1 MAGDFYLSYTLIW
14 CTSTMRCV
22 RNGDPMRI
30 HKVNKTYREINEK
43 IKQGRAVVVTAEEII
58 DIVKKKGDIAAA
70 REVDVVTTGTFS
82 PMCSSG
88 AFLNFGHTSP
98 KIRASKVWLND
109 VPAYGGIAAVD
120 CYIGAT
126 EVVEGDPLNSI
137 HPGDFNYGGGHVLE
151 DLVSGKAIRLRLESY
166 GTDCY
171 PAKKHEKN
179 ITIHDLRDAFLFNPR
194 SAYQNYNCAVNMSDR
209 TIYTYMGLLRPD
221 MANANYSTSGQLSP
235 LFNDPYFKTIGIGTR
250 IFLCGT
256 QGFVAWPG
264 TQHNPDVPRG
274 ENGVPMEGAGTLATI
289 GNLKDMDPEWLVG
302 ASMIGYGVSL
312 YVGIGVPIPMLNEE
326 MARYTAVGD
335 DGIYTQVYDYGVDY
349 PRGISKTLGQV
360 SYRELRSGKIKLG
373 GRVIPTAPMSS
384 YYKAREIAN
393 ILKVWIEKGEFLL
406 GEPQQFLPTVSDN
419 RPLF

>member
-22 RNGDPMRI
+22 RNGDPMRT

-194 SAYQNYNCAVNMSDR
+194 NAYQNYNCAVNMSDR

-360 SYRELRSGKIKLG
+360 SYKELRSGKIKLG